1 MRISAIS
8 NNQIRV
14 ANNNKQ
20 KKNDVSF
27 NGVKKFLN
35 TDMTKVLNQKIS
47 AEATG
52 VMLAISIA
60 TTGVLVNKMTQ
71 IEKNRDINKIGNFI
85 NDTNYNKNSL
95 KVQDYTDDGIVD
107 FELTD
112 KNGKKVVYDAVNNRF
127 LEPTTVLQEVKH

>member
-14 ANNNKQ
+14 ANNKQ

-27 NGVKKFLN
+27 NGVKEFLN

-47 AEATG
+47 GTTAFGIVALGMVSTG
-52 VMLAISIA
+52 F
-60 TTGVLVNKMTQ
+60 LVDR

-85 NDTNYNKNSL
+85 NDKNYNKNSL
-95 KVQDYTDDGIVD
+95 KVQDYTNDGIVD

-127 LEPTTVLQEVKH
+127 LEPATTLKEKH

>member
-85 NDTNYNKNSL
+85 NDKNYNKNSL

>member
-20 KKNDVSF
+20 KTNNVSF
-27 NGVKKFLN
+27 NGVKEFLN
-35 TDMTKVLNQKIS
+35 TDVTKILNQKIS
-47 AEATG
+47 GTTAFGIVALGMVSTG
-52 VMLAISIA
+52 F
-60 TTGVLVNKMTQ
+60 LVDR

-85 NDTNYNKNSL
+85 NDKNYNKNSL
-95 KVQDYTDDGIVD
+95 KVQDYTNDGIVD

-112 KNGKKVVYDAVNNRF
+112 KNGTKVVYDAVNNRF
-127 LEPTTVLQEVKH
+127 LEPATTLKEKH

>member
-27 NGVKKFLN
+27 NGVKEFLN

-47 AEATG
+47 GTTAAGIVALGVVSTG
-52 VMLAISIA
+52 F
-60 TTGVLVNKMTQ
+60 LVDRMTR

-85 NDTNYNKNSL
+85 NDKNYNKNSL
-95 KVQDYTDDGIVD
+95 KVQDYTNDGIVD

-112 KNGKKVVYDAVNNRF
+112 KNGTKVVYDAVNNRF
-127 LEPTTVLQEVKH
+127 LEPATTLKEKH

>member
-27 NGVKKFLN
+27 NGVKEFLN

-47 AEATG
+47 GTTAAGIVALGVVSTG
-52 VMLAISIA
+52 F
-60 TTGVLVNKMTQ
+60 LVNRMTR

-85 NDTNYNKNSL
+85 NDKNFNKNSL
-95 KVQDYTDDGIVD
+95 KVQDYTNDGIVD

-112 KNGKKVVYDAVNNRF
+112 KNGTKVVYDAVNNRI
-127 LEPTTVLQEVKH
+127 LEYTPKLQEVKH

>member
-20 KKNDVSF
+20 KKNNVSF
-27 NGVKKFLN
+27 NGVKEFLN

-47 AEATG
+47 GTTAFGIVALGMVSTG
-52 VMLAISIA
+52 F
-60 TTGVLVNKMTQ
+60 LVDR

-85 NDTNYNKNSL
+85 NDKNYNKNSL
-95 KVQDYTDDGIVD
+95 KVQDYTNDGIVD

-112 KNGKKVVYDAVNNRF
+112 KNGKKVVYDAVNNRI
-127 LEPTTVLQEVKH
+127 LEYTPKLQEVKH

>member
-27 NGVKKFLN
+27 NGVKEFLN

-47 AEATG
+47 GTTAAGIVALGVVSTG
-52 VMLAISIA
+52 F
-60 TTGVLVNKMTQ
+60 LVVRMTR

-85 NDTNYNKNSL
+85 NDKNYNKNSL
-95 KVQDYTDDGIVD
+95 KVQDYTNDGIVD

-112 KNGKKVVYDAVNNRF
+112 KNGPKVVYDAVNNRF
-127 LEPTTVLQEVKH
+127 LEPATTLKEKH

>member
-52 VMLAISIA
+52 VMLAICTA

-85 NDTNYNKNSL
+85 NDKNYNKNSL